1 MYAVSAGSMD
11 IIATLVGYFLVVN
24 HQIDKRNL
32 VGMTPLLLAAKM
44 GRYVPEHVYL
54 STFCLE
60 NVAIY
65 SGFVWGSVFPIC

>member
-44 GRYVPEHVYL
+44 GRYVPEHV
-54 STFCLE
+54 
-60 NVAIY
+60 
-65 SGFVWGSVFPIC
+65 